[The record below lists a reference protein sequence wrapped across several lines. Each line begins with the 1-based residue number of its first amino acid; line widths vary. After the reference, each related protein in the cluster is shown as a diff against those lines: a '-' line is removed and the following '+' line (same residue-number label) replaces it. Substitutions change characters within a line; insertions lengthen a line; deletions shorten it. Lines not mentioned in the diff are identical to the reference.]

1 MKLLKNK
8 KIGDNEILRKKAV
21 KNFFL
26 NKKVIAGIC
35 IILVFA
41 LSLGIYKF
49 KAAKQKPPKS
59 NVKYTTL
66 SKTNIKTTIGSSGSI
81 KSGSSTNI
89 YSNLEYNVASINVEV
104 GDVVKKGDVLAT
116 IDTATLQ
123 EQISEAEQTFN
134 SNQAKNNLTL
144 ASAKQKYENMQYLYD
159 NNLNT
164 DIINAE
170 KAVGSA
176 ELDLEDK
183 RKTYEYYK
191 VMLAN
196 GAMSQDTVNK
206 EKITV
211 DGAKDTYDKATVAL
225 EAIKVNAKQALAEV
239 KMSYE
244 SAQVIANDKTAE
256 LALEDKKKKLADA
269 KVLATVDGTVTNV
282 NAIVGI
288 QSTGALFVIQDLND
302 LIVNVTVD
310 ERDVSDVKV
319 GQKAE
324 ITTDVS
330 GSDVIEAEVKNVEPI
345 SSNISSSANTN
356 GGKATQT
363 PNAATSNS
371 ASSDVSYN
379 VKVQLTGHND
389 KIKVGMNAVVNIITN
404 ESENVYSVPYG
415 AVVTKDGQS
424 LVYSAVKQGNEY
436 VVKDIAVTKGL
447 ESDIDV
453 AIDGADLADNM
464 IILNEPTNY
473 SVGSTVEI

>member
-1 MKLLKNK
+1 M
-8 KIGDNEILRKKAV
+8 
-21 KNFFL
+21 
-26 NKKVIAGIC
+26 
-35 IILVFA
+35 
-41 LSLGIYKF
+41 
-49 KAAKQKPPKS
+49 
-59 NVKYTTL
+59 
-66 SKTNIKTTIGSSGSI
+66 
-81 KSGSSTNI
+81 
-89 YSNLEYNVASINVEV
+89 EYNVASINVEV

>member
-1 MKLLKNK
+1 
-8 KIGDNEILRKKAV
+8 
-21 KNFFL
+21 
-26 NKKVIAGIC
+26 
-35 IILVFA
+35 
-41 LSLGIYKF
+41 
-49 KAAKQKPPKS
+49 
-59 NVKYTTL
+59 
-66 SKTNIKTTIGSSGSI
+66 
-81 KSGSSTNI
+81 
-89 YSNLEYNVASINVEV
+89 
-104 GDVVKKGDVLAT
+104 
-116 IDTATLQ
+116 
-123 EQISEAEQTFN
+123 
-134 SNQAKNNLTL
+134 
-144 ASAKQKYENMQYLYD
+144 
-159 NNLNT
+159 
-164 DIINAE
+164 
-170 KAVGSA
+170 
-176 ELDLEDK
+176 
-183 RKTYEYYK
+183 
-191 VMLAN
+191 
-196 GAMSQDTVNK
+196 
-206 EKITV
+206 
-211 DGAKDTYDKATVAL
+211 
-225 EAIKVNAKQALAEV
+225 
-239 KMSYE
+239 MSYE